1 MKTVFIDGS
10 VGTTG
15 LRIRQR
21 LSDRPDIR
29 LVTLPEE
36 LRKNTE
42 ARAEALN
49 SCDLAFLCLPDAA
62 SIEAADMVQ
71 NPDTVLLDTSTAHR
85 TDPGWAYGFPELSSA
100 HEAAIR
106 ASKRIAVPGCH
117 ASGFI
122 ALVYP
127 LIAAGYLGRDALL
140 SCFSLTGYSGGG
152 KKMIA
157 EYESEGRP
165 ALYDAPRQYA
175 LGQKHKHL
183 PEMQVVTGLENA
195 PIFCPIVAD
204 YYSGME
210 VTVPVFGA
218 QLLKKADPDDLNTFY
233 QDWYHGPLVGC
244 AGPDADGL
252 LSAAAL
258 SGRDSM
264 SLYVAGNSERL
275 LLTARFDN
283 LGKGASGAAIECMN
297 LVLGLDPAF
306 GLEL

>member
-1 MKTVFIDGS
+1 MANED
-10 VGTTG
+10 
-15 LRIRQR
+15 LRFAD
-21 LSDRPDIR
+21 SCYA
-29 LVTLPEE
+29 
-36 LRKNTE
+36 
-42 ARAEALN
+42 ARAERSVEDRA
-49 SCDLAFLCLPDAA
+49 DAENA
-62 SIEAADMVQ
+62 
-71 NPDTVLLDTSTAHR
+71 
-85 TDPGWAYGFPELSSA
+85 
-100 HEAAIR
+100 
-106 ASKRIAVPGCH
+106 
-117 ASGFI
+117 
-122 ALVYP
+122 
-127 LIAAGYLGRDALL
+127 
-140 SCFSLTGYSGGG
+140 

-157 EYESEGRP
+157 AYEDSDRP

-175 LGQKHKHL
+175 LGQTHKHL

-195 PIFCPIVAD
+195 PIFCPVVAD
-204 YYSGME
+204 FYSGME

-233 QDWYHGPLVGC
+233 QNWYHGPLVGC
-244 AGPDADGL
+244 AGPDADGFM
-252 LSAAAL
+252 SAAAL